1 MIQVNVENRKETHRL
16 REGTYGCQGE
26 GWGEGIVGEFG
37 MNRYTLLYLKWKTN
51 EGLLYSTGNSAQCYG
66 QPGWERSLGA
76 ERIHIRKKKIHPLN
90 KHSLS
95 ISCLP
100 HPCLDAGVQGVL
112 SCFSRVQLFATP

>member
-1 MIQVNVENRKETHRL
+1 MIQVNVENRKETRRL

-37 MNRYTLLYLKWKTN
+37 MNRYTLLYFKWKTN

-76 ERIHIRKKKIHPLN
+76 ERIHIRKKRFIL
-90 KHSLS
+90 
-95 ISCLP
+95 
-100 HPCLDAGVQGVL
+100 
-112 SCFSRVQLFATP
+112 

>member
-1 MIQVNVENRKETHRL
+1 MWNLKRNDTSELRKEAHRL

-26 GWGEGIVGEFG
+26 GSGEGIVEEFG
-37 MNRYTLLYLKWKTN
+37 MNTLLYLKWKTN

-66 QPGWERSLGA
+66 QPEWERSLGA
-76 ERIHIRKKKIHPLN
+76 ERIQIRKKKIHPLN

-95 ISCLP
+95 ISGLP

-112 SCFSRVQLFATP
+112 SCFSHV